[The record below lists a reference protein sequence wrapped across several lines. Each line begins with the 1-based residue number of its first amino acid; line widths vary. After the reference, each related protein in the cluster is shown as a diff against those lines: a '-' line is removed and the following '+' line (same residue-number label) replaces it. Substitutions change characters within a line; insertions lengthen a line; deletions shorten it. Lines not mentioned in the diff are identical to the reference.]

1 MEPCATATAVS
12 ARPRP
17 EEQATAARRAPPCS
31 SCHFL
36 SGYPLA
42 ISGYPLANGR
52 LCRRVQHK
60 LSAMLPGGPPLPQAR
75 EGSPDPD
82 RPGQDQ
88 GGPEGRDGTDQKQ
101 QHPVSQGF
109 ITAGEAQRA
118 HAVRNRENYQ
128 DDKPADHIGFTRWP
142 GGGHK
147 RN

>member
-17 EEQATAARRAPPCS
+17 EEQATAARRAPPCP
-31 SCHFL
+31 SCRL
-36 SGYPLA
+36 LTCSPPA
-42 ISGYPLANGR
+42 STR

-60 LSAMLPGGPPLPQAR
+60 LSAMLPGGPPLAQAR
-75 EGSPDPD
+75 EGSPEPD

-109 ITAGEAQRA
+109 IAPREAQCA
-118 HAVRNRENYQ
+118 HAVSLPLSRAWARASLRRYLILVWVL
-128 DDKPADHIGFTRWP
+128 A
-142 GGGHK
+142 
-147 RN
+147 